1 MVPVAVQHQP
11 NFPIPA
17 NIPISAVLPAPGQ
30 VPTTRILPAQSQVT
44 NNQQKTYELDQLAK
58 LAQAAAQKFL
68 NTNNYPRQQNAEQ
81 RNLGQSTD
89 PVGSLPPIITGLENF
104 SPEQQAKIK
113 EQLSAHFGA
122 PLLPLQLGKNIQS
135 QIQNAEKQEKYSPAE
150 SEVIQT
156 AKPFVPSV
164 EFKNSN
170 SHVEDSLHS
179 SSYTKKQN

>member
-1 MVPVAVQHQP
+1 MVPVAVQYQP

-17 NIPISAVLPAPGQ
+17 NIPVSASLPAPGQ
-30 VPTTRILPAQSQVT
+30 VPSTRILPTQPQAN
-44 NNQQKTYELDQLAK
+44 NNQQKTYELDQIAK
-58 LAQAAAQKFL
+58 IAQVAAQKFL
-68 NTNNYPRQQNAEQ
+68 NSNHYPTQNGEQ
-81 RNLGQSTD
+81 RHLGQSGE

-122 PLLPLQLGKNIQS
+122 PLLPLQLDKNIQS
-135 QIQNAEKQEKYSPAE
+135 QIQNAQQPEKYSSSGNEATE
-150 SEVIQT
+150 T

-164 EFKNSN
+164 EFKNGN
-170 SHVEDSLHS
+170 NNVADSQ